1 MLCVIRVVNYPLA
14 SLSIFYAFVQE
25 VICQAAHDGMI
36 MGILD
41 KINGQIFNCSRLFLK
56 ISFILLNFKAD
67 QRFKLQISFLIAV
80 RDKFTVTL

>member
-56 ISFILLNFKAD
+56 ISFILLNFKAE
-67 QRFKLQISFLIAV
+67 RFKLQISFLIAV